1 MIERMLLNCGVSL
14 SKDNPYCL
22 NFCLVD
28 KMPLVARILKN
39 KLLFLQVTT
48 VEFSVRT
55 PSFGRS
61 GVRAFGGSNSVFC
74 GPVSCTHCALLFF
87 CCIWEEIPPLCY
99 GNKKLTSSV
108 VFIAARISYI
118 RFFTAVLIYDFYI
131 STTIKPL
138 ILHVSPH
145 PPHPCVNSDW
155 FRHCCVNSTT
165 NWGGVEWRAGRLD

>member
-1 MIERMLLNCGVSL
+1 MLLNCGVSL

-61 GVRAFGGSNSVFC
+61 GVRAFGRSGAATVYFVDQC
-74 GPVSCTHCALLFF
+74 LALTV
-87 CCIWEEIPPLCY
+87 LCY
-99 GNKKLTSSV
+99 FFVVYEKKYRPFATE
-108 VFIAARISYI
+108 
-118 RFFTAVLIYDFYI
+118 
-131 STTIKPL
+131 IKNL
-138 ILHVSPH
+138 L
-145 PPHPCVNSDW
+145 
-155 FRHCCVNSTT
+155 
-165 NWGGVEWRAGRLD
+165 AQ

>member
-1 MIERMLLNCGVSL
+1 MLLNCGVSL

-61 GVRAFGGSNSVFC
+61 GVRGQQQCILWTSVLHSLCSVIF
-74 GPVSCTHCALLFF
+74 LLYMRRNTA
-87 CCIWEEIPPLCY
+87 PLLR
-99 GNKKLTSSV
+99 K
-108 VFIAARISYI
+108 
-118 RFFTAVLIYDFYI
+118 
-131 STTIKPL
+131 
-138 ILHVSPH
+138 
-145 PPHPCVNSDW
+145 
-155 FRHCCVNSTT
+155 
-165 NWGGVEWRAGRLD
+165 

>member
-1 MIERMLLNCGVSL
+1 MLLNCGVSL

-61 GVRAFGGSNSVFC
+61 GAATVYFVDQC
-74 GPVSCTHCALLFF
+74 LALTV
-87 CCIWEEIPPLCY
+87 LCY
-99 GNKKLTSSV
+99 FFVVYEKKYRPFATE
-108 VFIAARISYI
+108 
-118 RFFTAVLIYDFYI
+118 
-131 STTIKPL
+131 IKNL
-138 ILHVSPH
+138 L
-145 PPHPCVNSDW
+145 
-155 FRHCCVNSTT
+155 
-165 NWGGVEWRAGRLD
+165 AQ

>member
-1 MIERMLLNCGVSL
+1 MLLNCGVSL

-61 GVRAFGGSNSVFC
+61 GAATVYFVDQC
-74 GPVSCTHCALLFF
+74 LALTV
-87 CCIWEEIPPLCY
+87 LCY
-99 GNKKLTSSV
+99 FLLYMRRN
-108 VFIAARISYI
+108 
-118 RFFTAVLIYDFYI
+118 TA
-131 STTIKPL
+131 PL
-138 ILHVSPH
+138 L
-145 PPHPCVNSDW
+145 
-155 FRHCCVNSTT
+155 RK
-165 NWGGVEWRAGRLD
+165 